1 MNIRPGMLYLERCR
15 DQYRGQGL
23 QPDLRRLPLAGI
35 GRGHLV
41 VGEVSAAR
49 AQARDY
55 GPRVR
60 QRGTN
65 AFERNVV
72 VYLAT
77 ARLLQQAR
85 AAHEARAQRDSPHA
99 AG

>member
-1 MNIRPGMLYLERCR
+1 MPLDRRSHRVAGHQPQQLTA
-15 DQYRGQGL
+15 RG
-23 QPDLRRLPLAGI
+23 LAR
-35 GRGHLV
+35 RGHLV

-49 AQARDY
+49 AQVRDQARDY

-65 AFERNVV
+65 AFEKRLV

-85 AAHEARAQRDSPHA
+85 RYCQ
-99 AG
+99 